1 MPTVPG
7 PSRSAFGAGL
17 AQAQF
22 GAVQSQLNF
31 ANTLS
36 SIGNSI
42 NQANDKAKFRED
54 AVTLSSIR
62 RDTKLEGREKL
73 RQWLDNGPTTKADV
87 EMFREELGKMLQ
99 EKTGPK
105 RFNFPESKVR
115 LMEQLGE
122 IASTLELEAQSAA
135 EQGGRQ
141 VILDEFDDSM
151 SRWADQVAE
160 NPGSYQDVIAAIE
173 RASVSELSGLGD
185 NLAQEA
191 KNRGITMIAGRA
203 METLQLSGNIAGI
216 EAIMD
221 DPVVRDAMTDEQR
234 FRALTNVDTAK
245 AKITARGHQAILD
258 MATLEHKKAQIAH
271 EKLKAQGQAI
281 ENRAEAFKQQLAE
294 GGREPNPEELAEL
307 TKLQAEAASAIEA
320 VDQSRYDT
328 ELKRLDVLSTTVKV
342 RNLIETGG
350 ENRDRLNTKA
360 SNWLSANQSSI
371 DENGKMP
378 PGKVSEALNIAASVM
393 QGTKGPNNTLG
404 TAPAQF
410 AALLEANDVKLMN
423 YMNDPGYAARVSQQ
437 LFAATQDE
445 RFKAENMGHNIAGV
459 DAQAA
464 AAATT
469 EQPSDA
475 PPPLLALPATG
486 PASVSPDT
494 SGPTPGQG
502 ADGVGAATTGPGAGV
517 DSVTLTP
524 TLEGSTAAPAAVA
537 GAGAGAAV
545 PEGTVEPPENLKPAN
560 RAFVAEVAEE
570 EATPEKADK
579 VINSVVSKNMQLYNN
594 VDVAYGFWNSA
605 KANLFKFAPTSGV
618 VGDQTARVQS
628 REFLRGGLRQLI
640 ASVDHIGRFTDD
652 YRKYLTQQFEYLQT
666 SFWDNPDAIRGVM
679 ESMSMVLARQYA
691 EHYKAQQLALEG
703 SASTT
708 TATSAESGERM
719 RAVKN
724 MLKVIGA
731 PVLIGRDFLPGED
744 SGNMDVSTM
753 EEFEGI
759 AEYLYDIKLLEPGDK
774 VKFGG
779 RVYNVGLRPDAEAEG
794 GAI

>member
-87 EMFREELGKMLQ
+87 EMFREDLGKMLQ
-99 EKTGPK
+99 EKIGPK
-105 RFNFPESKVR
+105 RFNFPDSKVR

-203 METLQLSGNIAGI
+203 METLQLSGNMAGI

-234 FRALTNVDTAK
+234 FRALTSVDTAK

-258 MATLEHKKAQIAH
+258 MATLDYKKAQTAH

-281 ENRAEAFKQQLAE
+281 DNRVAAFKQQLAE
-294 GGREPNPEELAEL
+294 GGREPNPEELAQL
-307 TKLQAEAASAIEA
+307 TKMQAEAASAIEA

-328 ELKRLDVLSTTVKV
+328 ELKRLDVLSTTVEVNNILK
-342 RNLIETGG
+342 TGG
-350 ENRDRLNTKA
+350 ENAQRLNDKA
-360 SNWLSANQSSI
+360 SNWLSANQSNI
-371 DENGKMP
+371 DQEGKMP
-378 PGKVSEALNIAASVM
+378 PGKVSEALNIAVSIM

-410 AALLEANDVKLMN
+410 VGLLEANGINLQQ
-423 YMNDPGYAARVSQQ
+423 YARDPGYAARVSQQ
-437 LFAATQDE
+437 LFGATQDE

-502 ADGVGAATTGPGAGV
+502 ADGVGAATTGPGASV

-560 RAFVAEVAEE
+560 RAFVAEMAEE
-570 EATPEKADK
+570 EPTPEKADK

-618 VGDQTARVQS
+618 VGDQTARVQA

-759 AEYLYDIKLLEPGDK
+759 AEYLYDIKLVEPGDK

-779 RVYNVGLRPDAEAEG
+779 RVYNVGLRPDEEG
-794 GAI
+794 T